1 VTTSQ
6 NRGDSKAIKGL
17 PAPSSP
23 TPLASTHQKASPR
36 SSLVSFDTHTT
47 MANAMLEEDFRTSH
61 PDLVTLDH
69 QQQQDHQQQVQE
81 IYADN
86 NFDGDDDEIMDRK
99 PKAATMTSN
108 NNNNPPSRTKSVD
121 FAILPPPTK
130 RTRVAASSTWTA
142 KQVVDG
148 R

>member
-1 VTTSQ
+1 
-6 NRGDSKAIKGL
+6 
-17 PAPSSP
+17 
-23 TPLASTHQKASPR
+23 
-36 SSLVSFDTHTT
+36 
-47 MANAMLEEDFRTSH
+47 MANAMLEEDFKTSH

-69 QQQQDHQQQVQE
+69 QQQQEHQQQVQE

-86 NFDGDDDEIMDRK
+86 NFDDDDEIMDRK
-99 PKAATMTSN
+99 PKAATTMMMPS
-108 NNNNPPSRTKSVD
+108 NNNPPSRTKSVD

-130 RTRVAASSTWTA
+130 RTRVAMSSTWTA